1 MTLSARQECKSV
13 ITELMPAESWRRNCE
28 FSDEIQATIEAHPLL
43 KHPLIG
49 AFSGGQL
56 DHATLRRVHLE
67 FRYTFAETFTDGLL
81 HSMLH
86 AARLEPRYGSL
97 GKVAAR
103 FLLSFNLFDEL
114 GFRTDGAPS
123 QELAGSPRA
132 AHYHQFHLTLG
143 ELGVS
148 EAEARA
154 YVPSDAAVACRRQ
167 VEKAYTDPITL
178 ICLLA
183 VEETVFERFAGPWA
197 QNMKQRTSVDTS
209 HGYHS
214 IHVEHDGASVDD
226 HHAEDLWYVFRMF
239 VEPHRYD
246 DVRRHVGDCLD
257 SLVRFVDSLAQ
268 S

>member
-1 MTLSARQECKSV
+1 MTMSARQECKSV
-13 ITELMPAESWRRNCE
+13 ITGLMPAELWRRNCG
-28 FSDEIQATIEAHPLL
+28 FSEEVHAAIEAHPLL

-49 AFSGGQL
+49 AFSGGRF
-56 DHATLRRVHLE
+56 DPATLRHIHLE

-86 AARLEPRYGSL
+86 AARLEAQYGSL

-114 GFRTDGAPS
+114 GFRTDGS
-123 QELAGSPRA
+123 TSKELGGSPRA
-132 AHYHQFHLTLG
+132 AHYHQFHLTLA

-148 EAEARA
+148 EPEARA

-167 VEKAYTDPITL
+167 IEKAYADPLAL

-197 QNMKQRTSVDTS
+197 QNMKQRTSVDTA

-239 VEPHRYD
+239 VEPNRYD
-246 DVRRHVGDCLD
+246 DVRRQVGECLD
-257 SLVRFVDSLAQ
+257 AILRFVDHLAQ
-268 S
+268 G